1 MTNKEIIE
9 VLDDMKVKIR
19 IPEAAVTQLK
29 RNEALEEAIKRF
41 KQPHIEIVDYAT
53 AAQKLSEVT
62 VSSGYE
68 WLWILQKLKIVNL
81 YICEEKQG
89 NEHRKSYFDF

>member
-1 MTNKEIIE
+1 MTNEEIIE

-41 KQPHIEIVDYAT
+41 KQPHIEIVDFAP

-62 VSSGYE
+62 TQSFYD
-68 WLWILQKLKIVNL
+68 WFWTLQKLKSANL

>member
-1 MTNKEIIE
+1 MTNEEIIE

-41 KQPHIEIVDYAT
+41 KQPHYEIVDYTT
-53 AAQKLSEVT
+53 AAQKLSACT
-62 VSSGYE
+62 TTSAYD
-68 WLWILQKLKIVNL
+68 WLWILPELQTADLL
-81 YICEEKQG
+81 ICKEKQG
-89 NEHRKSYFDF
+89 NE